1 MTQRRSFDKNYL
13 KQEFDKLNTKTKQH
27 FTLFLIGGGAMAF
40 YGLKD
45 ATKDIDI
52 ILTSTD
58 DLGNLKTTLEAI
70 GYKEPEPVLINRAY
84 NNMQTSSI
92 LENQDGFR
100 WNLFINKVCNA
111 LTLSAAMKQ
120 RANQLYKGDRL
131 TVSIT
136 SKEDVFLFKGI
147 TEREADLDDMRIL
160 AESGIDW
167 NVINQECQS
176 QSEASGIPWEDALY
190 QNLLDLKAKYNIES
204 PIEKPLRTAAER
216 KIIETT
222 LLRQIERGNNT
233 IKRIAQE
240 IKEPQN
246 FVRAELKRLVNKGL
260 ITINKAH
267 KPHKFLLSKK
277 PPKNDN
283 TTD

>member
-13 KQEFDKLNTKTKQH
+13 KQEFDKLNTKTKQPL
-27 FTLFLIGGGAMAF
+27 TLYLIGGGAMAF

-58 DLGNLKTTLEAI
+58 DLSNLKATLEAL
-70 GYKEPEPVLINRAY
+70 GYKEPEPVLITRPY

-92 LENQDGFR
+92 IENQDGFR
-100 WNLFINKVCNA
+100 WDLFINKVCNE
-111 LTLSAAMKQ
+111 LTLSVAMKQ
-120 RANQLYKGDRL
+120 RANQLYKGDHL

-136 SKEDVFLFKGI
+136 SKEDIFLFKGI

-160 AESGIDW
+160 AESGINW
-167 NVINQECQS
+167 NIINHECQS
-176 QSEASGIPWEDALY
+176 QSEASGIPWEGALY
-190 QNLLDLKAKYNIES
+190 KNLLDLKTKYNIES

-216 KIIETT
+216 KIIEKT
-222 LLRQIERGNNT
+222 LLGQIERGNNT
-233 IKRIAQE
+233 IETIAQE

-246 FVRAELKRLVNKGL
+246 FVRAELKKLANKGL

-267 KPHKFLLSKK
+267 KPHKFFLSKA
-277 PPKNDN
+277 PKNDN